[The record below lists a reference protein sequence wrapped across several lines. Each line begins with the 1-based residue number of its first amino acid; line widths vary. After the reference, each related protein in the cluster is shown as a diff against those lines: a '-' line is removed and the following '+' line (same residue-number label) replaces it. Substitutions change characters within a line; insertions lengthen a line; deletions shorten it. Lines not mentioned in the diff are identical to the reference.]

1 MKNLFCAKIHTRE
14 IKVYY
19 SSSKARAIEFFH
31 ENQLR
36 IDWEIG
42 EKHALQAN
50 LQSQKA
56 DTQTHDKQ
64 TNDQDLSIKNYILPN
79 NLKLNP

>member
-1 MKNLFCAKIHTRE
+1 MKNLFAQKIHTRE

-19 SSSKARAIEFFH
+19 SSSKVRAIEFFH

-42 EKHALQAN
+42 EKHALHAN
-50 LQSQKA
+50 VQSQKA

-64 TNDQDLSIKNYILPN
+64 TKDQDLSIKIIFYPI
-79 NLKLNP
+79 NP